1 MRTNT
6 SPFRGGYYSHGKQF
20 IETLPVPVPDDATR
34 DAIEAL
40 VRKLIGRLDDLAAAY
55 MPRGRI
61 RLERDRDADERGM
74 EQPFRL
80 QLRSQ
85 ASGDATLL
93 HCSSEVGPVEI
104 EQDDYRLD
112 ELYELQ
118 RELKCAKV
126 CVHPDPADR
135 TDRISVEGDIVFHP
149 DTTQLEELES
159 LVTRTV
165 GAAGVLAS
173 RLVEQEDI

>member
-1 MRTNT
+1 M
-6 SPFRGGYYSHGKQF
+6 Y
-20 IETLPVPVPDDATR
+20 
-34 DAIEAL
+34 
-40 VRKLIGRLDDLAAAY
+40 
-55 MPRGRI
+55 
-61 RLERDRDADERGM
+61 RDADERGM

-85 ASGDATLL
+85 AAGDATLL

-104 EQDDYRLD
+104 EHDDDRLD

-126 CVHPDPADR
+126 CLYPDPAAR

-149 DTTQLEELES
+149 DTTQLEELET